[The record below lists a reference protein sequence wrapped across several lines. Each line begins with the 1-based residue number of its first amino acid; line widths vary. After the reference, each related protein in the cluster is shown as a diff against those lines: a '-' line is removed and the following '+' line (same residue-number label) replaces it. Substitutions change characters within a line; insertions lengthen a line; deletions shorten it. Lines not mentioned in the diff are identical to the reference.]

1 MKYIY
6 SVPDMS
12 CGHCTTHIEEAL
24 REWGKASSFIVEL
37 EQKRVTVESSEPSDA
52 IVRIISD
59 VGYTPSLV

>member
-12 CGHCTTHIEEAL
+12 CGHCKSHIEEAL
-24 REWGKASSFIVEL
+24 QEWGKASSFSVEL
-37 EQKRVTVESSEPSDA
+37 EHNRVTVESAEPSDA